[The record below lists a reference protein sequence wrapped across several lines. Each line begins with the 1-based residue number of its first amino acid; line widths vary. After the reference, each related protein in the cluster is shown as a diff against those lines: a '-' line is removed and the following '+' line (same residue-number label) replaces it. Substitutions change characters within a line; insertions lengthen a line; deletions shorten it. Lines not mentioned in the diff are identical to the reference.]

1 MKQILVFSAL
11 LIASQFALASGL
23 TKEDTAVAW
32 LQAASA
38 EQAGLV
44 TALGE
49 IAGVSKKS
57 DLRHLILCMRAL
69 AVEQE
74 GKNAKIEDLFKV
86 CLPQVRKPD
95 GVSTAGHGPALVATA
110 ALEQARILHER
121 VREKDPEAMYALAM
135 LIGSEA
141 PKEQAEYEAS
151 AWPAYGGRYG
161 FGRHAL
167 LLEAAALENKDA
179 AAYLCSVASDPGAPA
194 RYRANKDKWCSVQAR

>member
-1 MKQILVFSAL
+1 MKQFLVFSAL

-74 GKNAKIEDLFKV
+74 GKNAKIEDLFKA
-86 CLPQVRKPD
+86 CLPQVKKPD